1 MADISGLGLGA
12 VKVAL
17 DPDQFTRWAEARVD
31 SEAVSANKM
40 RRNYR
45 KEYDNYHGKPKQ
57 KKNRAKRNAARDM
70 MEKSGKVKKGDGK
83 DVSHKKP
90 LAKGGSNKKSN
101 LKVASKS
108 KNRSFKR
115 TKTARMA

>member
-1 MADISGLGLGA
+1 MADISVLGLVAAKAEGCDQWEAAKA
-12 VKVAL
+12 VL
-17 DPDQFTRWAEARVD
+17 EAG
-31 SEAVSANKM
+31 SATKM

-45 KEYDNYHGKPKQ
+45 KEYDNYQSSPKQ
-57 KKNRAKRNAARDM
+57 RRNNDKRKAARRL
-70 MEKSGKVKKGDGK
+70 MEKEGKVKKGDGK
-83 DVSHKKP
+83 DVGHKKP